1 MSRRSPTSTIWR
13 RQGFAGP
20 ERPRGHSGGKLRSLS
35 FPMLLRPFS
44 NVPPVRSTSCASFLI
59 IGSMPSIMPVS
70 RLPKYSPL
78 CCLYSS
84 RKVFCTATVSVGRE
98 REHASAYF
106 SVSASSLSRGTTL
119 LMKPQSYISFAL
131 KGRPVKS
138 ISENLRS
145 PIVSAHHHSRGPQP
159 P

>member
-1 MSRRSPTSTIWR
+1 MAR
-13 RQGFAGP
+13 P
-20 ERPRGHSGGKLRSLS
+20 ERLRRHSGGKLRSLS
-35 FPMLLRPFS
+35 FTTLLRPFS
-44 NVPPVRSTSCASFLI
+44 NVPPVRSTSFSRSLAIS
-59 IGSMPSIMPVS
+59 GSMPSTMPVS

-78 CCLYSS
+78 CCLYNS

-106 SVSASSLSRGTTL
+106 CVSSSSLSRGTTL
-119 LMKPQSYISFAL
+119 LTKPQSYISFAL

-138 ISENLRS
+138 ISENLRR

-159 P
+159 TYLK